1 MLREEWRIAAKNNG
15 YNHFMDESFDYTT
28 HTAVNIIKY
37 YELTINI
44 VNELHSLVCLMNEK
58 LSLGPITYFWPSI
71 LSQAVGFIFDP
82 WLCL

>member
-1 MLREEWRIAAKNNG
+1 MRVLIIPHMQQLLVDLQIN
-15 YNHFMDESFDYTT
+15 
-28 HTAVNIIKY
+28 VIKY

-58 LSLGPITYFWPSI
+58 LTLGPIAYFWPSI
-71 LSQAVGFIFDP
+71 LSQTVGFIFDP